1 MKLYRVV
8 LVVLIVAGAAHA
20 DWEVHVNSNAVSSL
34 FPVTGG
40 LLWGSSGGTVRY
52 EAGPGS
58 LGKIVRSE
66 DGLRSN
72 DVTSVAVDASGQ
84 VWMGTAG
91 YGVCV
96 LQSDST
102 WRFINT
108 QTLGLLSDDVLDIS
122 VCGSVVAV
130 GTAGGVTVFD
140 NGVFQRFFNGIDW
153 GLSGCD
159 STIAVCCDTA
169 LLLVGTPCGLQQY
182 DLASGFWSTVHPEAR
197 VLDIDYDGDSLF
209 WAVSRDSIFTY
220 DGSVLA
226 RVSKQFIRIDVMRA
240 ISALDTTVWVLTDG
254 GPARYDAA
262 NRWWVRNND
271 GIPADLRDGTA
282 VAIGEDGMEYVGTRR
297 GAARLV
303 EGTWEMIEAPGPC
316 GNYIHDMAVDGKG
329 RLWCTTGFRWS
340 GAPHD
345 ANRGVY
351 FYDGGTWDCLDRSVL
366 PSLVTYPVDASPFDG
381 SVWLG
386 FWDAANGDLLQYDMA
401 DTGFTSY
408 RGMLQSRVIAD
419 LHVSESGAVLFG
431 EYTGSVSFG
440 VLYNFNSS
448 VVHYS
453 VFDDPPCVHS
463 PFMLALG
470 DGEPGSYLIGSY
482 NSEPEGSP
490 PEIVM
495 LDPGLS
501 WSSKN
506 DDECRTW
513 SPLAGWP
520 QGHVYALTT
529 DPYGVM
535 WCGTSAGLGSYD
547 GTWHSVRTT
556 IGVVWDIA
564 VDANGT
570 KWVAADDGLIE
581 LQGKGVLWNDFE
593 GRRKIYDDTNSL
605 LPDRPVKAVEP
616 AADGSIW
623 VGTAGGG
630 VFNFMPDPPRKSGR
644 FSGWVQAYP
653 NPYDEYRADYNAPVR
668 FEGYRAGSRVRI
680 YDINGD
686 LIAEI
691 DADDAWDIANSE
703 GEDVVSGVYMFH
715 TYAEDGSEFV
725 GRIVVIR

>member
-1 MKLYRVV
+1 MRLFRVFLLLFV
-8 LVVLIVAGAAHA
+8 VAGAAHA
-20 DWEVHVNSNAVSSL
+20 DWEVHVNSNVVSSL
-34 FPVTGG
+34 SPVSGG
-40 LLWGSSGGTVRY
+40 FWWGSSGGAVLY
-52 EAGPGS
+52 DAGLAS

-91 YGVCV
+91 YGVCI
-96 LQSDST
+96 LRSDST
-102 WRFINT
+102 WEFIST
-108 QTLGLLSDDVLDIS
+108 QTLALLSDDVLDIS
-122 VCGSVVAV
+122 VCGSIAAV

-140 NGVFQRFFNGIDW
+140 NGVLRKFFNGVDW
-153 GLSGCD
+153 GQSGCD
-159 STIAVCCDTA
+159 SAIAVCCDGEV
-169 LLLVGTPCGLQQY
+169 LLVGTECGLQRY
-182 DLASGFWSTVHPEAR
+182 DLISGVWDAVLPDAR
-197 VLDIDYDGDSLF
+197 VHDIDYDGDSLF
-209 WAVSRDSIFTY
+209 WAVSSDSVFTY

-226 RVSKQFIRIDVMRA
+226 RVSKQFIRIDIMRA
-240 ISALDTTVWVLTDG
+240 IAALDTTVWVLTNR

-262 NRWWVRNND
+262 NGWWVRNNE
-271 GIPADLRDGTA
+271 GLPSELEDGTA
-282 VAIGEDGMEYVGTRR
+282 IAIGEDGTEYLGTRG
-297 GAARLV
+297 GAAQLIKGV
-303 EGTWEMIEAPGPC
+303 WEIMTAPGPY
-316 GNYIHDMAVDGKG
+316 GNFVHDMTVDGKG

-340 GAPHD
+340 GAPSN
-345 ANRGVY
+345 ANKGVY
-351 FYDGGTWDCLDRSVL
+351 VYGGETWERLDRSVL
-366 PSLVTYPVDASPFDG
+366 PSLMAYPIETSPVDG

-386 FWDAANGDLLQYDMA
+386 FWDPANGDLLQYDMA

-408 RGMLQSRVIAD
+408 RDMLQSRVIAD
-419 LHVSESGAVLFG
+419 IHVGESGAVLFG
-431 EYTGSVSFG
+431 EYSGAMSFG

-453 VFDDPPCVHS
+453 PFDDPPCVHS
-463 PFMLALG
+463 PFILALG
-470 DGEPGSYLIGSY
+470 DGQPGTYMIGSY

-506 DDECRTW
+506 DDDCSTW

-547 GTWHSVRTT
+547 GSWHSVRTT

-564 VDANGT
+564 VDGNGT
-570 KWVAADDGLIE
+570 KWVAADQGLIE

-593 GRRKIYDDTNSL
+593 GRRKIYNDTNSL
-605 LPDRPVKAVEP
+605 LPDRAVKAVEV

-630 VFNFMPDPPRKSGR
+630 IFKLTPDPPRKSGR
-644 FSGWVQAYP
+644 YSGWVQAYP
-653 NPYDEYRADYNAPVR
+653 SPYDENREDYDAPVR
-668 FEGYRAGSRVRI
+668 FEGYRPGSKVRI
-680 YDINGD
+680 YTIHGD

-691 DADDAWDIANSE
+691 DAEDAWDVTNAE
-703 GEDVVSGVYMFH
+703 GEKVVPGVYVFH